1 MTEHR
6 APRHPLLTRR
16 RRAAMLM
23 FCLVASILLAIVIP
37 LADSAV
43 VRYLL
48 ACLLLITATAQGLI
62 LGEDIHED

>member
-1 MTEHR
+1 M
-6 APRHPLLTRR
+6 LL
-16 RRAAMLM
+16 

-48 ACLLLITATAQGLI
+48 ACLLLATATVQGLI
-62 LGEDIHED
+62 LGDDIHED